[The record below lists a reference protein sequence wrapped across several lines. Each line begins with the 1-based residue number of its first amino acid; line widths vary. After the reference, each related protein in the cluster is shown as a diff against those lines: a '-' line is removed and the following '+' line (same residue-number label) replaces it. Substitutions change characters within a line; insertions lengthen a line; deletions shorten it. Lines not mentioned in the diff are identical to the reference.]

1 MERTGNC
8 SDDAGAFRLVLEGCV
23 IAVRL
28 IKIEVTSVR
37 ASAWHEKETPTF
49 VSAKA
54 IVRGC
59 LWSMS
64 HFSTSDDNSDVLK
77 IPRSLS
83 GRSTDAVC
91 YAASVDKVKISSS
104 LPDWKIK

>member
-8 SDDAGAFRLVLEGCV
+8 SGDAGAFRFVLEGCV

-28 IKIEVTSVR
+28 IKIEVTSIR
-37 ASAWHEKETPTF
+37 ASAWYEKETPTF
-49 VSAKA
+49 ASAKA

-59 LWSMS
+59 LWGMR
-64 HFSTSDDNSDVLK
+64 HFSTSDNNGDVLK
-77 IPRSLS
+77 IPRRLS
-83 GRSTDAVC
+83 GRSTGAVC
-91 YAASVDKVKISSS
+91 YAASVDKVEISSS